1 MNKKFLSLVLS
12 LVMVL
17 GTFTSVFAADSKV
30 EAKKEEAKKTS
41 PSAKIQWM
49 VDQKLVEG
57 RKIFK
62 PGEEKNDLALDKNI
76 TRAEVTKMLVY
87 AKGQEK
93 LADLVK
99 ATSVPYS
106 DVKADHWANGF
117 VTVGTFKLKGPKG
130 VAMLAGYPDGTF
142 KPEKNVSY
150 AELAK
155 MLVALVKE
163 DLTPQMVANAQWPGS
178 WLTWA
183 AELGILNGI
192 EYANSN
198 DPATR
203 NLAFQMIYNAM
214 YIYDTRHDVD
224 YGTRIGVV
232 SGYEDG
238 KLIINQG
245 DKQFKV
251 TLDGK
256 TTYTDKS
263 GRVGYAYLNGTK
275 DFARLYVGS
284 LVEVITDKNEKDG
297 VASHIMELGN
307 PAVGAT
313 DGLNNRW
320 YGVAEKTVQGVANV
334 TKDNITVYTHTSN
347 TWNIENDKDGKG
359 AIVKVDTK
367 DMTSTKAEFTA
378 DTRFFVADED
388 NGWLTEVD
396 KTKARD
402 LVEVKDGRFVPK
414 VYVGYDVIGKAG
426 RQYNKA
432 NIVVFNVVT
441 DDQLNAKTF
450 RVVNPTNRGFELT
463 VENTKGEQTVLD
475 MRSFATWFPGFNRPQ
490 NAAGYNDRLEK
501 FDVISS
507 RVSADNKIGKFG
519 EVRIDYSED
528 PILRIKDVH
537 KTYGQVTAID
547 LEGADNRVIK
557 NVTIGPRAYQ
567 FLEGQLEVGKYVQID
582 NRDYTYNKNDIS
594 VKVFKLVKAEFIEN
608 GISVVNYDGRGLA
621 RVDGTNVNDETK
633 VTAYFV
639 SVEKVS
645 NQKPMLTVRNV
656 RYDNVDNGLVAN
668 GREFTFAISDE
679 SYAALTKD
687 GNKVQPGQRIHLTIV
702 KPAYE
707 DIKTGQYARVAFDA
721 NGVVVDESQELIA
734 AKAKLVKDLADL
746 QAANVGAN
754 SPDKAKI
761 EELAKQVMADR
772 DEILNIVGD
781 PEYVWNGQSKLSG
794 VAGDVNTVITNFNNA
809 NTSNQITYKAM

>member
-256 TTYTDKS
+256 TTYTDNS
-263 GRVGYAYLNGTK
+263 GRVGYANLNTAKGF
-275 DFARLYVGS
+275 DRLYVGS
-284 LVEVITDKNEKDG
+284 VVEVITDKNEKDG

-307 PAVGAT
+307 PKVGAT
-313 DGLNNRW
+313 QGLNNRW
-320 YGVAEKTVQGVANV
+320 YGVAEKTVQGAADV
-334 TKDNITVYTHTSN
+334 TKDNITVYTN
-347 TWNIENDKDGKG
+347 TWDAKYTEDG
-359 AIVKVDTK
+359 AKVDLK
-367 DMTSTKAEFTA
+367 DTTAVKAEFTA
-378 DTRFFVADED
+378 DTRYFVADEN

-402 LVEVKDGRFVPK
+402 LVDVKDGYKVPK
-414 VYVGYDVIGKAG
+414 VYVGYDVIGKTG
-426 RQYNKA
+426 RDYNKA

-441 DDQLNAKTF
+441 DDQLNAKTV
-450 RVVNPTNRGFELT
+450 RVAHVTNRGFELT
-463 VENTKGEQTVLD
+463 VENTKGEKTALD
-475 MRSFATWFPGFNRPQ
+475 MRAFDNWFPGYNRPR
-490 NAAGYNDRLEK
+490 NGAGYNDYFEK
-501 FDVISS
+501 FDVIKA
-507 RVSADNKIGKFG
+507 RVNADNKVGKFG
-519 EVRIDYSED
+519 EVIIDYSED
-528 PILRIKDVH
+528 PIFKIKEVH
-537 KTYGQVTAID
+537 KTYGQVTAVT
-547 LEGADNRVIK
+547 LEGRDGV
-557 NVTIGPRAYQ
+557 VTPEITLKHDANI
-567 FLEGQLEVGKYVQID
+567 FLEGQLEKGAYVQVAKS
-582 NRDYTYNKNDIS
+582 DYVKDVKDAYGYNGYSFKNMFIS
-594 VKVFKLVKAEFIEN
+594 T
-608 GISVVNYDGRGLA
+608 ISVVPAVADKDLGRLSGEYAEDWTIVKANFTKAQFGDQYTLVLNNVKHVS
-621 RVDGTNVNDETK
+621 VDGTEAVYRNLTVAVSMDDYNNINANDDTVILKRLDSKQYGASYTNALVLVSYKAEEKANLVEAYNKALKDYNDKLAAYKADSTK
-633 VTAYFV
+633 TADVKAAVDALVTAF
-639 SVEKVS
+639 
-645 NQKPMLTVRNV
+645 
-656 RYDNVDNGLVAN
+656 DNL
-668 GREFTFAISDE
+668 
-679 SYAALTKD
+679 
-687 GNKVQPGQRIHLTIV
+687 
-702 KPAYE
+702 
-707 DIKTGQYARVAFDA
+707 
-721 NGVVVDESQELIA
+721 A
-734 AKAKLVKDLADL
+734 AKSIETELTSKRAEVEQIIKDYKADATLNATALAKETLNK
-746 QAANVGAN
+746 AAN
-754 SPDKAKI
+754 
-761 EELAKQVMADR
+761 
-772 DEILNIVGD
+772 
-781 PEYVWNGQSKLSG
+781 
-794 VAGDVNTVITNFNNA
+794 
-809 NTSNQITYKAM
+809 

>member
-232 SGYEDG
+232 SGFEDG
-238 KLIINQG
+238 KLVINQG

-251 TLDGK
+251 TLDAK
-256 TTYTDKS
+256 TTYVDGS
-263 GRVGYAYLNGTK
+263 GRVGYLNLQQLSSNSK
-275 DFARLYVGS
+275 LWVGS

-297 VASHIMELGN
+297 VVSHIMELGN

-313 DGLNNRW
+313 DGLKNNNRW

-334 TKDNITVYTHTSN
+334 TKDDITVYAKDGLN
-347 TWNIENDKDGKG
+347 GAWDVKNAEDGKG
-359 AIVKVDTK
+359 AKADVKDFAATK
-367 DMTSTKAEFTA
+367 VEFTA
-378 DTRFFVADED
+378 DTRFFVADEN

-414 VYVGYDVIGKAG
+414 VYVGYDVVGKTG

-441 DDQLNAKTF
+441 DDQLNEKTF
-450 RVVNPTNRGFELT
+450 RVAHVTNRNFELT
-463 VENTKGEQTVLD
+463 VENTKGQQTALD
-475 MRSFATWFPGFNRPQ
+475 MRSVDNWFPGFNRPR
-490 NAAGYNDRLEK
+490 NGAGYNDYFEK
-501 FDVISS
+501 FDVIKA
-507 RVSADNKIGKFG
+507 RVNADNKVGKFG
-519 EVRIDYSED
+519 EVIIDYSKD
-528 PILRIKDVH
+528 PIFKIKEVH
-537 KTYGQVTAID
+537 KTYGQVTGVT
-547 LEGADNRVIK
+547 LEGRDRV
-557 NVTIGPRAYQ
+557 VTPEITLKHDANI
-567 FLEGQLEVGKYVQID
+567 FLEGQLEKGAYVQVAKS
-582 NRDYTYNKNDIS
+582 DYQTVKDAYGYDGYSFKNMFIS
-594 VKVFKLVKAEFIEN
+594 T
-608 GISVVNYDGRGLA
+608 ISVVPAVADKDLGRLSGEYAEDWTIVKANFTKAQFGDQYTLVLNNVKHVS
-621 RVDGTNVNDETK
+621 VDGTEAVYRNLTVAVSVDDYNKIKKNDDTIILKRLDSKQYGASYTNALVLVSYNAEKKATAVNEYNKALKDYNDKLAAYKADPSKTADVK
-633 VTAYFV
+633 TAVDNLVTAF
-639 SVEKVS
+639 
-645 NQKPMLTVRNV
+645 
-656 RYDNVDNGLVAN
+656 DNL
-668 GREFTFAISDE
+668 
-679 SYAALTKD
+679 
-687 GNKVQPGQRIHLTIV
+687 
-702 KPAYE
+702 
-707 DIKTGQYARVAFDA
+707 
-721 NGVVVDESQELIA
+721 A
-734 AKAKLVKDLADL
+734 AKSIETELTSKRAEVEQIIKDYKTDATLKTNA
-746 QAANVGAN
+746 
-754 SPDKAKI
+754 
-761 EELAKQVMADR
+761 LAKDT
-772 DEILNIVGD
+772 LN
-781 PEYVWNGQSKLSG
+781 P
-794 VAGDVNTVITNFNNA
+794 A
-809 NTSNQITYKAM
+809 AM

>member
-256 TTYTDKS
+256 TTYTDNS
-263 GRVGYAYLNGTK
+263 GRVGYANLNTAKGF
-275 DFARLYVGS
+275 DRLYVGS
-284 LVEVITDKNEKDG
+284 VVEVITDKNEKDG

-307 PAVGAT
+307 PKVGAT
-313 DGLNNRW
+313 QGLNNRW
-320 YGVAEKTVQGVANV
+320 YGVAEKTVQGAADV
-334 TKDNITVYTHTSN
+334 TKDNITVYTN
-347 TWNIENDKDGKG
+347 TWDAKYTEDG
-359 AIVKVDTK
+359 AKVDLK
-367 DMTSTKAEFTA
+367 DTTAVKAEFTA
-378 DTRFFVADED
+378 DTRYFVADEN

-402 LVEVKDGRFVPK
+402 LVEVKDGYKVPK

-441 DDQLNAKTF
+441 DDQLNAKTV
-450 RVVNPTNRGFELT
+450 RVAHVANRNFELT

-475 MRSFATWFPGFNRPQ
+475 MRSFAKWFPGFNRPQ
-490 NAAGYNDRLEK
+490 NAAGYNDYFEK

-507 RVSADNKIGKFG
+507 RVNADNKVGKFG
-519 EVRIDYSED
+519 QVRIDYSED

-594 VKVFKLVKAEFIEN
+594 VKVFKLVKPEFITN

-639 SVEKVS
+639 ALEGVS
-645 NQKPMLTVRNV
+645 TQKPMLTVKNV

-668 GREFTFAISDE
+668 GAEFTFAISEE
-679 SYAALTKD
+679 SAKALKD
-687 GNKVQPGQRIHLTIV
+687 VKPGQRIHLTIV

-707 DIKTGQYARVAFDA
+707 DIKTGQYARVATDA
-721 NGVVVDESQELIA
+721 NDNAIVDESPELMA
-734 AKAKLVKDLADL
+734 AKAKLGKDLAAL
-746 QAANVGAN
+746 RALSTAAG
-754 SPDKAKI
+754 STDKAEI
-761 EELAKQVMADR
+761 ERLAKQVIADR
-772 DEILNIVGD
+772 DDILRMVNND
-781 PEYVWNGQSKLSG
+781 PNYAWSGTSKLGG
-794 VAGDVNTVITNFNNA
+794 VAGHVNAVITAFNTA
-809 NTSNQITYKAM
+809 NPSDKIMYTAM

>member
-93 LADLVK
+93 LADMVK

-238 KLIINQG
+238 KLVINQG

-256 TTYTDKS
+256 TTYTDNT
-263 GRVGYAYLNGTK
+263 GRVGYANLNMLNK
-275 DFARLYVGS
+275 PFERLYVGS
-284 LVEVITDKNEKDG
+284 VVEVITDKNEKDG

-313 DGLNNRW
+313 KGLNNKW

-334 TKDNITVYTHTSN
+334 TKDDITVYAN
-347 TWNIENDKDGKG
+347 TWNILNDKDGKG
-359 AIVKVDTK
+359 ATVNTNR
-367 DMTSTKAEFTA
+367 MASTKAEFTA
-378 DTRFFVADED
+378 DTRFFVADEE

-414 VYVGYDVIGKAG
+414 VYVGYDVIGKTG

-441 DDQLNAKTF
+441 DDQLNEKTF
-450 RVVNPTNRGFELT
+450 RVVSPTNRGFELT

-475 MRSFATWFPGFNRPQ
+475 MRAFDKWFPGYNRPR
-490 NAAGYNDRLEK
+490 NGAGYNDYFEK

-507 RVSADNKIGKFG
+507 RVNADNKVGKFG
-519 EVRIDYSED
+519 QVRIDYSED

-594 VKVFKLVKAEFIEN
+594 VKVFKLVKDEFIAN

-639 SVEKVS
+639 ALEGVS
-645 NQKPMLTVRNV
+645 TQKPMLTVKNV

-668 GREFTFAISDE
+668 GAEFTFAISEE
-679 SYAALTKD
+679 SAKALKD
-687 GNKVQPGQRIHLTIV
+687 VKPGQRIHLTIV

-707 DIKTGQYARVAFDA
+707 DIKTGQYARVATDA
-721 NGVVVDESQELIA
+721 NDNAIVDESPELMA
-734 AKAKLVKDLADL
+734 AKAKLGKDLAAL
-746 QAANVGAN
+746 RALSTAAG
-754 SPDKAKI
+754 STDKAEI
-761 EELAKQVMADR
+761 ERLAKQVIADR
-772 DEILNIVGD
+772 DDILRMVNND
-781 PEYVWNGQSKLSG
+781 PNYAWSGTSKLGG
-794 VAGDVNTVITNFNNA
+794 VAGHVNAVITAFNTA
-809 NTSNQITYKAM
+809 NPSDKIMYTAM

>member
-256 TTYTDKS
+256 TTYTDNT
-263 GRVGYAYLNGTK
+263 GRVGYANLNILNK
-275 DFARLYVGS
+275 PFDRLYVGS
-284 LVEVITDKNEKDG
+284 VVEVITDKNEKDG

-320 YGVAEKTVQGVANV
+320 YGVAEKTVQGVADV
-334 TKDNITVYTHTSN
+334 TKDDITVYAK
-347 TWNIENDKDGKG
+347 TWNILNDKDGKG
-359 AIVKVDTK
+359 ATVLGVKQMASTKVD
-367 DMTSTKAEFTA
+367 FTA

-402 LVEVKDGRFVPK
+402 LVEVKDGRVVPK
-414 VYVGYDVIGKAG
+414 VYVGYDVIGKTG
-426 RQYNKA
+426 RDYKKA

-441 DDQLNAKTF
+441 DDQLNEKTF
-450 RVVNPTNRGFELT
+450 RVVSPTNRGFELT
-463 VENTKGEQTVLD
+463 VENTKGEQTALD
-475 MRSFATWFPGFNRPQ
+475 MRAFDTWFPGYNRQ
-490 NAAGYNDRLEK
+490 KDKAGYNDHLEK

-507 RVSADNKIGKFG
+507 RVNADNKVGKFG
-519 EVRIDYSED
+519 QVRIDYSED

-582 NRDYTYNKNDIS
+582 NRDYTYDKNDIS
-594 VKVFKLVKAEFIEN
+594 VKVFKLVQNEFIKN

-621 RVDGTNVNDETK
+621 RVDGRNVNDETK

-639 SVEKVS
+639 ALEGVS
-645 NQKPMLTVRNV
+645 NGKPMLTVKNV
-656 RYDNVDNGLVAN
+656 RYDNPDEGLVGN
-668 GREFTFAISDE
+668 GAEFTFAISEE
-679 SYAALTKD
+679 SAKGLKD
-687 GNKVQPGQRIHLTIV
+687 VQPGQRIHLTIV

-707 DIKTGQYARVAFDA
+707 DIKTGQYARVALNA
-721 NGVVVDESQELIA
+721 NKGAIVDESQELKD
-734 AKAKLVKDLADL
+734 AKAKLGKDLDAL
-746 QAANVGAN
+746 RKLPKKLEN
-754 SPDKAKI
+754 KEEI
-761 EELAKQVMADR
+761 EKLAKEVIADR
-772 DEILNIVGD
+772 DEVLRMVNGD
-781 PEYVWNGQSKLSG
+781 TNYEWANSSKIGS
-794 VAGDVNTVITNFNNA
+794 VAGHVNAEIKTFNDN
-809 NTSNQITYKAM
+809 NKGNEIDYVK

>member
-224 YGTRIGVV
+224 YGTRIGGV

-245 DKQFKV
+245 EKQFKI

-256 TTYTDKS
+256 TTYTDNS
-263 GRVGYAYLNGTK
+263 GRVGYANLNTAKGF
-275 DFARLYVGS
+275 DRLYVGS

-307 PAVGAT
+307 PSAGAIGSNNT
-313 DGLNNRW
+313 NKILNTRW
-320 YGVAEKTVQGVANV
+320 YGVADKTAQGVANV
-334 TKDNITVYTHTSN
+334 TKDNITVYAG
-347 TWNIENDKDGKG
+347 TWDTKNDNDGKG
-359 AIVKVDTK
+359 ATVDTRQ
-367 DMTSTKAEFTA
+367 MASTKAEFTA
-378 DTRFFVADED
+378 DTRFFVADEN

-402 LVEVKDGRFVPK
+402 LVEVKDGRVVPK
-414 VYVGYDVIGKAG
+414 VYVGYDVIGKTG
-426 RQYNKA
+426 RDYNKA

-450 RVVNPTNRGFELT
+450 RVAHVTNRGFELT
-463 VENTKGEQTVLD
+463 VENTKGEPTVLD
-475 MRSFATWFPGFNRPQ
+475 MRAFDTWFPGYNRPR
-490 NAAGYNDRLEK
+490 NGAGYNDYFEK
-501 FDVISS
+501 FDVLKA
-507 RVSADNKIGKFG
+507 RVNADNKVGKFG
-519 EVRIDYSED
+519 EVIIDYSED
-528 PILRIKDVH
+528 PIFRIKEVH
-537 KTYGQVTAID
+537 KTYGQVTGVT
-547 LEGADNRVIK
+547 LEGRDRV
-557 NVTIGPRAYQ
+557 VTPEITLKHDANI
-567 FLEGQLEVGKYVQID
+567 FLEGQLEKGAYVQVAKS
-582 NRDYTYNKNDIS
+582 DYQTVKDAYGYDGYSFKNMFIS
-594 VKVFKLVKAEFIEN
+594 T
-608 GISVVNYDGRGLA
+608 ISVVPAVADKDLGRLSGEYAEDWTIVKANFTRAQFGEQYTLVLNNVKHVS
-621 RVDGTNVNDETK
+621 VDGTEAVYRN
-633 VTAYFV
+633 
-639 SVEKVS
+639 
-645 NQKPMLTVRNV
+645 LTVAVSAEDYAKVKDQDTVILKRLDSKQYGASYTNA
-656 RYDNVDNGLVAN
+656 LVLV
-668 GREFTFAISDE
+668 
-679 SYAALTKD
+679 SYNAADKAT
-687 GNKVQPGQRIHLTIV
+687 
-702 KPAYE
+702 A
-707 DIKTGQYARVAFDA
+707 
-721 NGVVVDESQELIA
+721 VDEYNTALKAVKDEL
-734 AKAKLVKDLADL
+734 AKETPTEATVKTNIEALADKFNDLADKSIETEL
-746 QAANVGAN
+746 TSKREETQKFIDDFNKGKVAPNTITKTLKAA
-754 SPDKAKI
+754 K
-761 EELAKQVMADR
+761 
-772 DEILNIVGD
+772 
-781 PEYVWNGQSKLSG
+781 
-794 VAGDVNTVITNFNNA
+794 
-809 NTSNQITYKAM
+809 

>member
-256 TTYTDKS
+256 TTYTDNS
-263 GRVGYAYLNGTK
+263 GRVGYANLNTAKGF
-275 DFARLYVGS
+275 DRLYVGS
-284 LVEVITDKNEKDG
+284 VVEVITDKNEKDG

-307 PAVGAT
+307 PKVGAT
-313 DGLNNRW
+313 QGLNNRW
-320 YGVAEKTVQGVANV
+320 YGVAEKTVQGAADV
-334 TKDNITVYTHTSN
+334 TKDNITVYTN
-347 TWNIENDKDGKG
+347 TWDAKYTEDG
-359 AIVKVDTK
+359 AKVDLKDTK
-367 DMTSTKAEFTA
+367 AVKAEFTA
-378 DTRFFVADED
+378 DTRFFVADEN

-402 LVEVKDGRFVPK
+402 LVEVKDGYKVPK
-414 VYVGYDVIGKAG
+414 VYVGYDVVGKTG

-441 DDQLNAKTF
+441 DDQLNAKTV
-450 RVVNPTNRGFELT
+450 RVAHVANRNFELT
-463 VENTKGEQTVLD
+463 VENTKGQQTVLD
-475 MRSFATWFPGFNRPQ
+475 MRAFDKWFPGFNRPR
-490 NAAGYNDRLEK
+490 NGAGYNDYFEK
-501 FDVISS
+501 FDVIKS
-507 RVSADNKIGKFG
+507 RVNADNKVGKFG
-519 EVRIDYSED
+519 EVIIDYSED
-528 PILRIKDVH
+528 PIFRIKEVH
-537 KTYGQVTAID
+537 KTYGQVTAVT
-547 LEGADNRVIK
+547 LEGRDGV
-557 NVTIGPRAYQ
+557 VTPEITLKHDANI
-567 FLEGQLEVGKYVQID
+567 FLEGQLEKGAYVQVA
-582 NRDYTYNKNDIS
+582 RSDYQTVKDAYGYDGYSFKNMFIS
-594 VKVFKLVKAEFIEN
+594 T
-608 GISVVNYDGRGLA
+608 ISVVPAVADKDLGRLSGEYAEDWTIIKANFTKAQFGDQYTLVLNNVKHVS
-621 RVDGTNVNDETK
+621 VDGTEAVYRNLTVAVSMEAYNALNPANDDTVILKRLDSKQYGASYTNALVLVSYKAEDKANLVKEFNEKLNDYNMKLAAYKADSTK
-633 VTAYFV
+633 TADVKAAVDALVTA
-639 SVEKVS
+639 
-645 NQKPMLTVRNV
+645 
-656 RYDNVDNGLVAN
+656 
-668 GREFTFAISDE
+668 
-679 SYAALTKD
+679 
-687 GNKVQPGQRIHLTIV
+687 
-702 KPAYE
+702 
-707 DIKTGQYARVAFDA
+707 FDR
-721 NGVVVDESQELIA
+721 LA
-734 AKAKLVKDLADL
+734 AKSIETELTSKRAEVEQIIKDYKADATLKVNALAKETLNK
-746 QAANVGAN
+746 AAN
-754 SPDKAKI
+754 
-761 EELAKQVMADR
+761 
-772 DEILNIVGD
+772 
-781 PEYVWNGQSKLSG
+781 
-794 VAGDVNTVITNFNNA
+794 
-809 NTSNQITYKAM
+809 

>member
-245 DKQFKV
+245 DKQFKIA
-251 TLDGK
+251 LDGK
-256 TTYTDKS
+256 TTYTDNT
-263 GRVGYAYLNGTK
+263 GRVGYANLNILNK
-275 DFARLYVGS
+275 PFDRLYVGS

-320 YGVAEKTVQGVANV
+320 YGVAEKTAQGVANV
-334 TKDNITVYTHTSN
+334 TKDDITVYAN
-347 TWNIENDKDGKG
+347 TWNILNDKDGKG
-359 AIVKVDTK
+359 AKFNADR
-367 DMTSTKAEFTA
+367 MPSTKAEFTA

-414 VYVGYDVIGKAG
+414 VYVGYDVIGKTG

-441 DDQLNAKTF
+441 DDQLNEKTF
-450 RVVNPTNRGFELT
+450 RVVSPTNRGFELT
-463 VENTKGEQTVLD
+463 VENTKGEQTTLD
-475 MRSFATWFPGFNRPQ
+475 MRAFDKWFPGFNRPQ
-490 NAAGYNDRLEK
+490 NAAGYNDRFEK

-507 RVSADNKIGKFG
+507 RVNADNKVGKFG
-519 EVRIDYSED
+519 QVRIDYSED

-594 VKVFKLVKAEFIEN
+594 VKVFKLVKPEFITN

-639 SVEKVS
+639 ALEGVS
-645 NQKPMLTVRNV
+645 TQKPMLTVKNV

-668 GREFTFAISDE
+668 GAEFTFAISEE
-679 SYAALTKD
+679 SAKALKD
-687 GNKVQPGQRIHLTIV
+687 VKPGQRIHLTIV

-707 DIKTGQYARVAFDA
+707 DIKTGQYARVATDA
-721 NGVVVDESQELIA
+721 NDNVIVDESPELMA
-734 AKAKLVKDLADL
+734 AKAKLGKDLAAL
-746 QAANVGAN
+746 RALSTAAG
-754 SPDKAKI
+754 STDKAEI
-761 EELAKQVMADR
+761 ERLAKQVIADR
-772 DEILNIVGD
+772 DDILRMVNND
-781 PEYVWNGQSKLSG
+781 PNYAWSGTSKLGG
-794 VAGDVNTVITNFNNA
+794 VAGHVNAVITAFNTA
-809 NTSNQITYKAM
+809 NPSDKIMYTAM

>member
-251 TLDGK
+251 TLDAK
-256 TTYTDKS
+256 TTYTDNS
-263 GRVGYAYLNGTK
+263 GRVGYANLNTAKGF
-275 DFARLYVGS
+275 DRLYVGS

-307 PAVGAT
+307 PKFGPTPVV
-313 DGLNNRW
+313 DNKWLNNRW
-320 YGVAEKTVQGVANV
+320 YGVAEETVKGAADV
-334 TKDNITVYTHTSN
+334 TKDNITVYAN
-347 TWNIENDKDGKG
+347 TWATENDKDGKG
-359 AIVKVDTK
+359 AIVNTK
-367 DMTSTKAEFTA
+367 GMASTKAEFTA
-378 DTRFFVADED
+378 DTRFFVADEN

-402 LVEVKDGRFVPK
+402 LVDVKDGRLVPR
-414 VYVGYDVIGKAG
+414 VYVGYDVVGKTG

-450 RVVNPTNRGFELT
+450 RVAHVTNRNFELT
-463 VENTKGEQTVLD
+463 VENTKGEQTALD
-475 MRSFATWFPGFNRPQ
+475 MRAFDTWFPGYNRPR
-490 NAAGYNDRLEK
+490 NGAGYNDYFEK
-501 FDVISS
+501 FDVLKA
-507 RVSADNKIGKFG
+507 RVNADNKVGKFG
-519 EVRIDYSED
+519 EVIIDYSED
-528 PILRIKDVH
+528 PIFRIKEVH
-537 KTYGQVTAID
+537 KTYGQVTAVT
-547 LEGADNRVIK
+547 LEGRDRV
-557 NVTIGPRAYQ
+557 VTPEITLKHDANI
-567 FLEGQLEVGKYVQID
+567 FLEGQLEKGAYVQVAKS
-582 NRDYTYNKNDIS
+582 DYVKDVKDAYGYDGYSFKNMFIS
-594 VKVFKLVKAEFIEN
+594 T
-608 GISVVNYDGRGLA
+608 ISVVPAVADKDLGRLSGEYAEDWTIVKANFTKAQFGDQCTLVLNNVKHVS
-621 RVDGTNVNDETK
+621 VDGTEAVYRN
-633 VTAYFV
+633 
-639 SVEKVS
+639 
-645 NQKPMLTVRNV
+645 LTVAIDKEVYKDLAGDTVILKRLDSKQYGASYTNAV
-656 RYDNVDNGLVAN
+656 VLV
-668 GREFTFAISDE
+668 
-679 SYAALTKD
+679 SYKA
-687 GNKVQPGQRIHLTIV
+687 
-702 KPAYE
+702 E
-707 DIKTGQYARVAFDA
+707 D
-721 NGVVVDESQELIA
+721 
-734 AKAKLVKDLADL
+734 KAKLVDEYNAALKAVKD
-746 QAANVGAN
+746 
-754 SPDKAKI
+754 
-761 EELAKQVMADR
+761 ELAKEAPVEATVKTNIETLADKFN
-772 DEILNIVGD
+772 DLAKMSIETELT
-781 PEYVWNGQSKLSG
+781 SKR
-794 VAGDVNTVITNFNNA
+794 AETQKFIDDFNKDKEA
-809 NTSNQITYKAM
+809 SKQITKTLDKAAM

>member
-320 YGVAEKTVQGVANV
+320 YGVAEKTAQGVADV
-334 TKDNITVYTHTSN
+334 TKDNITVYAN
-347 TWNIENDKDGKG
+347 TWNILNDKDGKG
-359 AIVKVDTK
+359 AKFDADRK
-367 DMTSTKAEFTA
+367 AFTKAEFTA

-414 VYVGYDVIGKAG
+414 VYIGYDVIGKTG
-426 RQYNKA
+426 RDYNKA

-441 DDQLNAKTF
+441 DDQLNEKTF
-450 RVVNPTNRGFELT
+450 RVVSPTNRGFELT

-475 MRSFATWFPGFNRPQ
+475 MRSFAKWFPGFNRPQ
-490 NAAGYNDRLEK
+490 NAAGYNDYFEK

-507 RVSADNKIGKFG
+507 RVNADNKVGKFG
-519 EVRIDYSED
+519 QVRIDYSED

-594 VKVFKLVKAEFIEN
+594 VKVFKLVTPEFITN

-639 SVEKVS
+639 SCEKVS
-645 NQKPMLTVRNV
+645 NGKAMLTVKNV
-656 RYDNVDNGLVAN
+656 RYDNPDNGLVAN
-668 GREFTFAISDE
+668 GAEFTFAISE
-679 SYAALTKD
+679 EAYNVLTNNKP
-687 GNKVQPGQRIHLTIV
+687 KVQPGQRIHLTIV

-707 DIKTGQYARVAFDA
+707 DIKTGQYARVALNA
-721 NGVVVDESQELIA
+721 KGNAIVDESPELID
-734 AKAKLVKDLADL
+734 AKAKLGKDLAAL
-746 QAANVGAN
+746 QAFVKTAK
-754 SPDKAKI
+754 STDK
-761 EELAKQVMADR
+761 EEVEKLAKQVIADR
-772 DEILNIVGD
+772 DDILRMVNED
-781 PEYVWNGQSKLSG
+781 PNYEWAKGSKLGG
-794 VAGDVNTVITNFNNA
+794 VAGHVNAEIDAFNKVNTGNPIDHV
-809 NTSNQITYKAM
+809 K

>member
-245 DKQFKV
+245 EKQFKIA
-251 TLDGK
+251 LDGK
-256 TTYTDKS
+256 TTYTDNT
-263 GRVGYAYLNGTK
+263 GRVGYANLNILNK
-275 DFARLYVGS
+275 PFDRLYVGS

-320 YGVAEKTVQGVANV
+320 YGVAEKTAQGVADV
-334 TKDNITVYTHTSN
+334 TKDNITVYAN
-347 TWNIENDKDGKG
+347 TWNILNDKDGKG
-359 AIVKVDTK
+359 ATFNADRKAF
-367 DMTSTKAEFTA
+367 TKAEFTA

-414 VYVGYDVIGKAG
+414 VYVGYDVIGKTG

-441 DDQLNAKTF
+441 DDQLNEKTF
-450 RVVNPTNRGFELT
+450 RVVSPTNRGFELT
-463 VENTKGEQTVLD
+463 VENTKGEQTTLD
-475 MRSFATWFPGFNRPQ
+475 MRAFDKWFPGFNRPQ
-490 NAAGYNDRLEK
+490 NAAGYNDRFEK

-507 RVSADNKIGKFG
+507 RVNADNKVGKFG
-519 EVRIDYSED
+519 QVRIDYSED

-537 KTYGQVTAID
+537 KTYRQVTAID

-594 VKVFKLVKAEFIEN
+594 VKVFKLVTPEFIKN

-639 SVEKVS
+639 ALESVSIE
-645 NQKPMLTVRNV
+645 KPMLTVKNV
-656 RYDNVDNGLVAN
+656 RYDNPDNGLVAN
-668 GREFTFAISDE
+668 GAEFTFAISQE
-679 SYAALTKD
+679 SARALE
-687 GNKVQPGQRIHLTIV
+687 NVQPGQRIHLTIV

-707 DIKTGQYARVAFDA
+707 EIKTGQYARVALDA
-721 NGVVVDESQELIA
+721 NGDIIVDESPELMA
-734 AKAKLVKDLADL
+734 AKAELGKDLAAL
-746 QAANVGAN
+746 KALSTAAG
-754 SPDKAKI
+754 STDKAEI
-761 EELAKQVMADR
+761 ERLAKQVIADR
-772 DEILNIVGD
+772 DNILRMVNED
-781 PEYVWNGQSKLSG
+781 PNYEWANKSKLGG
-794 VAGDVNTVITNFNNA
+794 VAGHVNAVITAFNKA
-809 NTSNQITYKAM
+809 NPSNTITYVAK